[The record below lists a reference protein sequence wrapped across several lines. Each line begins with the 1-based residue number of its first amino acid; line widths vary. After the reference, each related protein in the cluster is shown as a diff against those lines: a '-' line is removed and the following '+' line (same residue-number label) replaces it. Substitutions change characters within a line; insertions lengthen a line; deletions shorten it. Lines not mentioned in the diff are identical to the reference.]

1 MKVVVVTREVR
12 LSLRWSL
19 GTRRKT
25 IPRSYPASFSNTVLG
40 SGYQEEDDTQVL
52 PGVQGCTAQGSQKGC
67 PTLCLALSKG
77 SHCREGRG
85 GHRDTTI
92 KVAAY
97 THKKENVMTKQGW
110 DMVMTKGS
118 TGGPS
123 AGLGMKGYQRMLSGV
138 KV

>member
-1 MKVVVVTREVR
+1 MKAVMVTCEVR
-12 LSLRWSL
+12 LSLSWAL

-25 IPRSYPASFSNTVLG
+25 IPRSYPASISNTVLG

-85 GHRDTTI
+85 GHGDTTR

-97 THKKENVMTKQGW
+97 TGKENMKTKQGW
-110 DMVMTKGS
+110 DMLTTKGS